1 MKSTQLLKIILLTLN
16 VIVCVTNSQH
26 VNFKYDYSDKDI
38 VIYNGKLYYSSSYLS
53 TINLQPNKLLLSSI
67 SRQLNENTPVSET
80 SKEVIRHE
88 EEFATGGSLWLYIL
102 SIFCKKSF
110 LIILVLTCFA
120 GAMSGLTVGYLSI
133 DDLVLELK
141 TTTGT
146 DQEKE
151 HAAILI
157 PLLSKK
163 HWLLVTLLVSNAF
176 AMESLPLCLG
186 NI

>member
-1 MKSTQLLKIILLTLN
+1 MMM
-16 VIVCVTNSQH
+16 
-26 VNFKYDYSDKDI
+26 
-38 VIYNGKLYYSSSYLS
+38 
-53 TINLQPNKLLLSSI
+53 NLQLEALFGYTYYQFSVKLLI
-67 SRQLNENTPVSET
+67 N
-80 SKEVIRHE
+80 
-88 EEFATGGSLWLYIL
+88 
-102 SIFCKKSF
+102 
-110 LIILVLTCFA
+110 LVLTVFA

-146 DQEKE
+146 EVEKE

-186 NI
+186 NKFI